1 MRLIIILLLL
11 LTSCS
16 RTDIDITQGGAI
28 SSEKLSEK
36 TVVLNIWAD
45 WCPPCIVEMPYFN
58 KLDEQEDVVVI
69 GFHFDQFDVL
79 DSKEVN
85 RLIDKFDMQFLNM
98 ETDPRE
104 IWGMEI
110 PVHVPTTYI
119 IKNNEI
125 VETLITPQTYESLLE
140 AVKKIGRAS
149 CRERV

>member
-1 MRLIIILLLL
+1 MRLIAFLLIL

-16 RTDIDITQGGAI
+16 RTDIDITQGGGI
-28 SSEKLSEK
+28 SSEQLKDK
-36 TVVLNIWAD
+36 IVVLNIWAD

-58 KLDEQEDVVVI
+58 KIDEQENIVVL

-79 DSKEVN
+79 ANEEVN
-85 RLIDKFDMQFLNM
+85 RLINKFDMKFLNM

-125 VETLITPQTYESLLE
+125 VETLITQQTYESLQSAL
-140 AVKKIGRAS
+140 KI
-149 CRERV
+149 

>member
-1 MRLIIILLLL
+1 MRLITILLLL

-79 DSKEVN
+79 DSEEVN
-85 RLIDKFDMQFLNM
+85 MLINKFDMQFLNM

-125 VETLITPQTYESLLE
+125 VETLITPQTYESLAE
-140 AVKKIGRAS
+140 AVKI
-149 CRERV
+149 

>member
-1 MRLIIILLLL
+1 MRLIAFLLIL

-16 RTDIDITQGGAI
+16 RTDIDITQGGGI
-28 SSEKLSEK
+28 SSEQLKDK
-36 TVVLNIWAD
+36 IVVLNIWAD

-58 KLDEQEDVVVI
+58 KIDEQENIVVL

-79 DSKEVN
+79 ANEEVN
-85 RLIDKFDMQFLNM
+85 RLINKFDMKFMNM

-104 IWGMEI
+104 IWDMEI

-125 VETLITPQTYESLLE
+125 VETLITPQTYESLQSAL
-140 AVKKIGRAS
+140 KI
-149 CRERV
+149 

>member
-1 MRLIIILLLL
+1 MRLIAFLLIL

-16 RTDIDITQGGAI
+16 RTDIDITQGGGI
-28 SSEKLSEK
+28 SSEQLKDK
-36 TVVLNIWAD
+36 IVVLNIWAD

-58 KLDEQEDVVVI
+58 KIDEQENIVVL

-79 DSKEVN
+79 ANEEVN
-85 RLIDKFDMQFLNM
+85 RLINKFDMKFMNM

-110 PVHVPTTYI
+110 PVHVPTIYI

-125 VETLITPQTYESLLE
+125 VETLITPQTYESLQS
-140 AVKKIGRAS
+140 AVKI
-149 CRERV
+149 

>member
-1 MRLIIILLLL
+1 MRLIAFLLIL

-16 RTDIDITQGGAI
+16 RTDIDITQGGGV
-28 SSEKLSEK
+28 SSEQLKDK
-36 TVVLNIWAD
+36 IVVLNIWAD

-58 KLDEQEDVVVI
+58 KIDEQENIVVL

-79 DSKEVN
+79 ANEEVN
-85 RLIDKFDMQFLNM
+85 RLINKFDMKFMNM

-125 VETLITPQTYESLLE
+125 VETLITPQTYESLQS
-140 AVKKIGRAS
+140 AVKI
-149 CRERV
+149 

>member
-1 MRLIIILLLL
+1 MRLIAFLLIL

-16 RTDIDITQGGAI
+16 RTDIDITQGGGI
-28 SSEKLSEK
+28 SSEQLKDK
-36 TVVLNIWAD
+36 IVVLNIWAD

-58 KLDEQEDVVVI
+58 KIDEQENIVVL

-79 DSKEVN
+79 ANEEVN
-85 RLIDKFDMQFLNM
+85 RLINKFDMKFMNM

-104 IWGMEI
+104 IWDMEI

-125 VETLITPQTYESLLE
+125 VETLITPQTYESLQS
-140 AVKKIGRAS
+140 AVKI
-149 CRERV
+149 

>member
-1 MRLIIILLLL
+1 MRLIAFLLIL

-16 RTDIDITQGGAI
+16 RTDIDITQGGGI
-28 SSEKLSEK
+28 SSEQLKDK
-36 TVVLNIWAD
+36 IVVLNIWAD

-58 KLDEQEDVVVI
+58 KIDEQENIVVL

-79 DSKEVN
+79 ANEEVS
-85 RLIDKFDMQFLNM
+85 RLINKFDMKFMNM

-125 VETLITPQTYESLLE
+125 VETLITPQTYESLQS
-140 AVKKIGRAS
+140 AVKI
-149 CRERV
+149 

>member
-1 MRLIIILLLL
+1 MRLIAFLLIL

-16 RTDIDITQGGAI
+16 RTDIDITQGGGI
-28 SSEKLSEK
+28 STEQLKDK
-36 TVVLNIWAD
+36 IVVLNIWAD

-58 KLDEQEDVVVI
+58 KIDEQENIVVL

-79 DSKEVN
+79 ANEEVN
-85 RLIDKFDMQFLNM
+85 RLINKFDMKFMNM

-125 VETLITPQTYESLLE
+125 VETLITPQTYESLQS
-140 AVKKIGRAS
+140 AVKI
-149 CRERV
+149 

>member
-1 MRLIIILLLL
+1 MRLIAFLLIL

-16 RTDIDITQGGAI
+16 RTDIDITQGGDI
-28 SSEKLSEK
+28 SSEQLKDK
-36 TVVLNIWAD
+36 IVVLNIWAD

-58 KLDEQEDVVVI
+58 KIDEQENIVVL

-79 DSKEVN
+79 ANEEVN
-85 RLIDKFDMQFLNM
+85 RLINKFDMKFMNM

-125 VETLITPQTYESLLE
+125 VETLITPQTYESLQS
-140 AVKKIGRAS
+140 AVKI
-149 CRERV
+149 

>member
-1 MRLIIILLLL
+1 MRLIAFLLIL

-16 RTDIDITQGGAI
+16 RTDIDITQGRGI
-28 SSEKLSEK
+28 SSEQLKDK
-36 TVVLNIWAD
+36 IVVLNIWAD

-58 KLDEQEDVVVI
+58 KIDEQENIVVLR
-69 GFHFDQFDVL
+69 FHFDQFDVL
-79 DSKEVN
+79 ANEEVN
-85 RLIDKFDMQFLNM
+85 RLINKFDMKFMNL

-125 VETLITPQTYESLLE
+125 VETLITPQTYESLQS
-140 AVKKIGRAS
+140 AVKI
-149 CRERV
+149 

>member
-1 MRLIIILLLL
+1 MRLIAFLLIL

-16 RTDIDITQGGAI
+16 RTDIDITQGGGI
-28 SSEKLSEK
+28 SSEQLKDK
-36 TVVLNIWAD
+36 IVVLNIWAD

-58 KLDEQEDVVVI
+58 KIDEQENIVVL

-79 DSKEVN
+79 ANEEVN
-85 RLIDKFDMQFLNM
+85 RLINKFDMKFMNM

-125 VETLITPQTYESLLE
+125 VETLITPQTFESLQS
-140 AVKKIGRAS
+140 AVKI
-149 CRERV
+149 

>member
-1 MRLIIILLLL
+1 MRLITILLLL

-79 DSKEVN
+79 DSEEVN
-85 RLIDKFDMQFLNM
+85 MLINKFDMQFLNM
-98 ETDPRE
+98 
-104 IWGMEI
+104 
-110 PVHVPTTYI
+110 
-119 IKNNEI
+119 
-125 VETLITPQTYESLLE
+125 
-140 AVKKIGRAS
+140 
-149 CRERV
+149 

>member
-1 MRLIIILLLL
+1 MRLIAFLLIL

-16 RTDIDITQGGAI
+16 RTDIDITQGGGI
-28 SSEKLSEK
+28 SSEQLKDK
-36 TVVLNIWAD
+36 IVVLNIWAD

-58 KLDEQEDVVVI
+58 KIDEQENIVVL

-79 DSKEVN
+79 ANEEVN
-85 RLIDKFDMQFLNM
+85 RLINKFDMKFMNM

-125 VETLITPQTYESLLE
+125 EETLITPQTYESLQS
-140 AVKKIGRAS
+140 AVKI
-149 CRERV
+149 

>member
-1 MRLIIILLLL
+1 MRLIAFLLIL

-16 RTDIDITQGGAI
+16 RTDIDITQGGGI
-28 SSEKLSEK
+28 SSEQLKDK
-36 TVVLNIWAD
+36 IVVLNIWAD

-58 KLDEQEDVVVI
+58 KIDEQENIVVL

-79 DSKEVN
+79 ANEEVN
-85 RLIDKFDMQFLNM
+85 RLINKFDMKFMNM

-125 VETLITPQTYESLLE
+125 VETLITPQTYESLQSAL
-140 AVKKIGRAS
+140 KI
-149 CRERV
+149 

>member
-79 DSKEVN
+79 DSEEVN
-85 RLIDKFDMQFLNM
+85 RLINKFDMQFLNM

-125 VETLITPQTYESLLE
+125 VETLITPQTYESLAE
-140 AVKKIGRAS
+140 AVKI
-149 CRERV
+149 

>member
-1 MRLIIILLLL
+1 MRLIAFLLIL

-16 RTDIDITQGGAI
+16 RTDIDITQGGGI
-28 SSEKLSEK
+28 SSEQLKDK
-36 TVVLNIWAD
+36 IVVLNIWAD

-58 KLDEQEDVVVI
+58 KIDEQENIVVL

-79 DSKEVN
+79 ANEEVN
-85 RLIDKFDMQFLNM
+85 RLINKFDMKFMNM

-125 VETLITPQTYESLLE
+125 VETLITPQTYESLQN
-140 AVKKIGRAS
+140 AVKI
-149 CRERV
+149 

>member
-1 MRLIIILLLL
+1 MRLIAFLLIL

-16 RTDIDITQGGAI
+16 RTDIDITQGGGI
-28 SSEKLSEK
+28 SSEQLKDK
-36 TVVLNIWAD
+36 IVVLNIWAD

-58 KLDEQEDVVVI
+58 KIDEQENIVVL

-79 DSKEVN
+79 ANEEVN
-85 RLIDKFDMQFLNM
+85 RLINKFDMKFMNM

-125 VETLITPQTYESLLE
+125 VETLITPQTYESLQS
-140 AVKKIGRAS
+140 AVKI
-149 CRERV
+149 

>member
-1 MRLIIILLLL
+1 M
-11 LTSCS
+11 
-16 RTDIDITQGGAI
+16 DIDITQGGAV
-28 SSEKLSEK
+28 SSEKLAEK
-36 TVVLNIWAD
+36 IVVLNIWAD

-58 KLDEQEDVVVI
+58 ELDKREDVVVI

-79 DSKEVN
+79 DSEEVN

-98 ETDPRE
+98 KTDPRE

-140 AVKKIGRAS
+140 AVKI
-149 CRERV
+149 